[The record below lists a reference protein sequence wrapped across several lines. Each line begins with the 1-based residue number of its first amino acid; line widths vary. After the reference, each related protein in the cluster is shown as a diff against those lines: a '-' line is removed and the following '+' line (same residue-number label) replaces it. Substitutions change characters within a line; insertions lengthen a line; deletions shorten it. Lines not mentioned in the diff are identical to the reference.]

1 MRVDPLAVRAPFG
14 AESRGGRA
22 RRRLALVAVAAI
34 LVVTPVGAGTEP
46 VEPPPDW
53 STPMVTLDALPLG
66 VPLARLDDEARGRA
80 EAVLGT
86 SLFAHR
92 ITGLRARSRE
102 PVFVFL
108 LDHPDFAA
116 AVARALKLG
125 HYQVEA
131 RDGGYWGDDSRGA
144 RGLIRVLHADEGRR
158 LFHLEGSYEGRKLPT
173 IQGRMLVLIE
183 FRHEDDPAGGT
194 RVEASVTGHIG
205 LDTPLVGTF
214 AQLATTLARPA
225 VERSAERKVRRFFT
239 TVARV
244 SRWAHDQPEQFWAA
258 LEGHP
263 EVPQDATLA
272 AFRQVLLADRPP
284 SWASEPFRLLPD
296 DAEDFELAE
305 LAVPT
310 SP

>member
-1 MRVDPLAVRAPFG
+1 MRVPPLAVRAPSG
-14 AESRGGRA
+14 PGSRNRA
-22 RRRLALVAVAAI
+22 RRRLALVAVATA
-34 LVVTPVGAGTEP
+34 LVVVPLGAGSEP
-46 VEPPPDW
+46 VEPPPD
-53 STPMVTLDALPLG
+53 SIAPMVTLDALPLG

-80 EAVLGT
+80 EVVLGT

-102 PVFVFL
+102 PVFRFL

-116 AVARALKLG
+116 AVARALRLG
-125 HYQVEA
+125 RYRVEA

-144 RGLIRVLHADEGRR
+144 RGMIRTLYADEGRR
-158 LFHLEGSYEGRKLPT
+158 LFHLEGMYEGKKVPT
-173 IQGRMLVLIE
+173 IHGQMLVLIE
-183 FRHEDDPAGGT
+183 FPHEDDPAGGT
-194 RVEASVTGHIG
+194 RVDASLTGHIR
-205 LDTPLVGTF
+205 LDTPLVGAF
-214 AQLATTLARPA
+214 AQLATTLARPV
-225 VERSAERKVRRFFT
+225 VERAAERKVRRFFT

-272 AFRQVLLADRPP
+272 AFQQVLLADRPP
-284 SWASEPFRLLPD
+284 PWAREPFRLLPAA
-296 DAEDFELAE
+296 AEDVEVE
-305 LAVPT
+305 EETPT